1 MINTLITVSVRRDNI
16 SVTGHAGYAPPGQVI
31 VCAGVTAL
39 TQTLAASLDNLTEDD
54 ADYTL
59 APGMF
64 ILEIKDLSA
73 EARLLVDSFFMG
85 ICKIADAYPEHTRIV
100 QAWMT

>member
-1 MINTLITVSVRRDNI
+1 MINTLITVSVRRDTI
-16 SVTGHAGYAPPGQVI
+16 SVIGHAGYAPPGQDI

-39 TQTLAASLDNLTEDD
+39 TQTLAASLDNLTEDA
-54 ADYTL
+54 ADYTF

-64 ILEIKDLSA
+64 ILETKDLSA
-73 EARLLVDSFFMG
+73 EANLLVDSFFMG

-100 QAWMT
+100 